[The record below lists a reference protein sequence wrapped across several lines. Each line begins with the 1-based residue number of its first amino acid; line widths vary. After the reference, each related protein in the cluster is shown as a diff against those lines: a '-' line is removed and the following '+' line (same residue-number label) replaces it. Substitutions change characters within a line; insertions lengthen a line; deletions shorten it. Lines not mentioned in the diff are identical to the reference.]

1 MTKREKQWSKE
12 TLISRSDETV
22 ACLCVEVDGAGKCEP
37 FLKKGQFKV
46 ATARQLTPSLRV
58 MTGGCGP
65 APRAG
70 EQS

>member
-1 MTKREKQWSKE
+1 MTKREKEWSKE
-12 TLISRSDETV
+12 TLISRSDEMV
-22 ACLCVEVDGAGKCEP
+22 AGLCVEVDSKCEP
-37 FLKKGQFKV
+37 FLKKGRFKV

-70 EQS
+70 ERS